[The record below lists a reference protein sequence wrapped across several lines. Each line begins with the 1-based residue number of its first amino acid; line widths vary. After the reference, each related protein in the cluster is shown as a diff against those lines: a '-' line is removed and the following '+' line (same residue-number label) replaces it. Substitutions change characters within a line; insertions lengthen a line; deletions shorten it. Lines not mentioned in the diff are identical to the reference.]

1 MKKNFFII
9 FIFISALLMVSC
21 SSQKEDPYLKYLEN
35 DSEKVETVQ
44 EKGVEVITEGIGDNR
59 ANAMIDARLRALQ
72 QVVGLQIS
80 SESKV
85 QNFTLVD
92 QSVFT
97 HTKGFIKSE
106 NVLGEGPYQSDF
118 YKVKVRFTVSER
130 LPEDDFLYILSKM
143 NKPKVGIWLPA
154 NAYKG
159 NYVFED
165 KSAEVS
171 IAKVLKD
178 YGFEVYET
186 ERLIELLD
194 IKNQNLDPDFQ
205 SLRKYGVDV
214 LVTGEVYAE
223 EAPGVY
229 GLLGARANVNLK
241 VYWTQTGKNIAS
253 DSSQKGATDISQMV
267 AVKKALIEASTD
279 GGTKIAK
286 SIVTDW
292 MNSLA
297 NGLPV
302 ELDIYNIDY
311 DRYLDFYTMLK
322 TAKGVLD
329 IGAKS
334 FEGNYAN
341 IVFYTFMQPED
352 FYIEVIRPVFGTDAT
367 MLNQSLT
374 QISIKLK

>member
-1 MKKNFFII
+1 
-9 FIFISALLMVSC
+9 
-21 SSQKEDPYLKYLEN
+21 
-35 DSEKVETVQ
+35 
-44 EKGVEVITEGIGDNR
+44 
-59 ANAMIDARLRALQ
+59 
-72 QVVGLQIS
+72 
-80 SESKV
+80 
-85 QNFTLVD
+85 
-92 QSVFT
+92 
-97 HTKGFIKSE
+97 
-106 NVLGEGPYQSDF
+106 
-118 YKVKVRFTVSER
+118 
-130 LPEDDFLYILSKM
+130 
-143 NKPKVGIWLPA
+143 
-154 NAYKG
+154 
-159 NYVFED
+159 
-165 KSAEVS
+165 
-171 IAKVLKD
+171 
-178 YGFEVYET
+178 
-186 ERLIELLD
+186 
-194 IKNQNLDPDFQ
+194 
-205 SLRKYGVDV
+205 
-214 LVTGEVYAE
+214 
-223 EAPGVY
+223 
-229 GLLGARANVNLK
+229 
-241 VYWTQTGKNIAS
+241 
-253 DSSQKGATDISQMV
+253 MV